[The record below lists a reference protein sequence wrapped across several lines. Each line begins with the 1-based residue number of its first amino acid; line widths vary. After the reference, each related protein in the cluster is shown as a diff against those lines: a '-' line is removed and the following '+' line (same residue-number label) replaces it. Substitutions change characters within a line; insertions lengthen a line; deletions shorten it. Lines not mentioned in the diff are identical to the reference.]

1 MSDTIVRKRRDIPF
15 PVEVKADRPTLWCTC
30 GLSLNQPWCDNSHR
44 GTNFLPLPY
53 RAPASF
59 KVVLC
64 GCKRTRNPPYCDGCH
79 VHGADADSKENAKC

>member
-1 MSDTIVRKRRDIPF
+1 MSDTLQRKRHDIPF
-15 PVEVKADRPTLWCTC
+15 AVEVKADQPTLWCTC
-30 GLSLNQPWCDNSHR
+30 GLSMNQPWCDSSHR
-44 GTNFLPLPY
+44 GTNFRPLTY

-79 VHGADADSKENAKC
+79 VHAADADSKENAKS